1 MFKYTS
7 TYEDWNGTKRTEDF
21 YFAITEA
28 DMTEL
33 EMSEEGGFVAYVT
46 RISKARNSVEAASA
60 FKKLILLSYG
70 EKSED
75 GRYFNKS
82 DEISKRFTASPVYS
96 ELYMRMIKD
105 AKFAVKFFNGILPK
119 HMQKSETELYTTAK
133 GIESDINKAV
143 KEAENPSGIVEVTS
157 EVEDVLPVNSEI

>member
-7 TYEDWNGTKRTEDF
+7 TYDDWNGVKRTEDF
-21 YFAITEA
+21 YFSITEA
-28 DMTEL
+28 EMTEL
-33 EMSEEGGFVAYVT
+33 EMSAEGGFVAYVT
-46 RISKARNSVEAASA
+46 KISKAKNNVEAASA
-60 FKKLILLSYG
+60 FKKLILLAYG

-82 DEISKRFTASPVYS
+82 EEISARFTGTPVYS

-119 HMQKSETELYTTAK
+119 NMQKTDVELYKTAK
-133 GIESDINKAV
+133 EIESDIDKAV
-143 KEAENPSGIVEVTS
+143 KEVSAPSGVVEETS
-157 EVEDVLPVNSEI
+157 EVSDVPTEVVEG

>member
-7 TYEDWNGTKRTEDF
+7 TYDDWNGTKRTEDF
-21 YFAITEA
+21 YFSITEA

-33 EMSEEGGFVAYVT
+33 EMSAEGGFVAYVT
-46 RISKARNSVEAASA
+46 RISKAKNNTEAASA

-82 DEISKRFTASPVYS
+82 EEISRKFTGTPVYS
-96 ELYMRMIKD
+96 ELYMRMIRD
-105 AKFAVKFFNGILPK
+105 PKFAVKFFNGILPK
-119 HMQKSETELYTTAK
+119 SMQKTDVEIYKTAK
-133 GIESDINKAV
+133 EIESDIDKAV
-143 KEAENPSGIVEVTS
+143 KESTGPAFVEETS
-157 EVEDVLPVNSEI
+157 EIPDVPAEVIEG